1 MLRAVTMVR
10 PSPFILSRCFAPLQW
25 YSPPPFIFSRC
36 FAPLPWCSFPPLHPL
51 AMLRTV
57 AMVLPP
63 FHSLAMVLAVTILL
77 IPPPSSSRDTSCRYH
92 GTHSPSFILSR
103 YFVPLPRYSFPL
115 LHRLAIL
122 GAVTMVLPPPFILS
136 RCFSPLPWS
145 PPPLP
150 WRPRPARS
158 REAARRRSAPGWA
171 APAMKRPRGEGGP
184 GGGEGTGGGRRI
196 PYSAGGAMGGGLSR

>member
-1 MLRAVTMVR
+1 M
-10 PSPFILSRCFAPLQW
+10 
-25 YSPPPFIFSRC
+25 
-36 FAPLPWCSFPPLHPL
+36 PLPWCAPRPSSSRDASRRCNGTPPPLHLL
-51 AMLRTV
+51 AMLCTV
-57 AMVLPP
+57 TMV
-63 FHSLAMVLAVTILL
+63 L
-77 IPPPSSSRDTSCRYH
+77 IPPPSSSRDASHRCDGTPPLSFSRDGSRRYH
-92 GTHSPSFILSR
+92 FTHSPSFILSR
-103 YFVPLPRYSFPL
+103 YFVPLPWYSFPL